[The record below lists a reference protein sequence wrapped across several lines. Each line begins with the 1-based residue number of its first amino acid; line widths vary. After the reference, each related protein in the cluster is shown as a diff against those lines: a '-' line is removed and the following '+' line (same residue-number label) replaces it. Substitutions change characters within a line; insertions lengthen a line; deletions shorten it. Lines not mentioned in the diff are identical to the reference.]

1 MKAKTK
7 NGFRVWHF
15 FYYGMFYRQIG
26 AHPMR
31 PLTLEE
37 WRNDSTLKEVF
48 GR

>member
-15 FYYGMFYRQIG
+15 MYYGTLCRQIG

-31 PLTLEE
+31 PYTLEE
-37 WRNDSTLKEVF
+37 WRNDLTLKRLF